1 MYALNFL
8 ILRRM
13 YSALPAF
20 KVQSGFDKPLTNGFA
35 GRNLTD
41 NTLWSWD
48 SSVCHSPKSVNR

>member
-20 KVQSGFDKPLTNGFA
+20 KVQSGIDKPLTNGFA

-41 NTLWSWD
+41 NTL
-48 SSVCHSPKSVNR
+48 